1 MCILLKKIKEVG
13 KKDRKGERREGTTV
27 GQSWKKVG
35 HAGSWG
41 KRLPGRGSGRH
52 QGSAVGSCL
61 KHGWSQ
67 GGSDRGSAGEKSRD
81 GFWKLVKCQMTRT
94 F

>member
-1 MCILLKKIKEVG
+1 MILNVVTWEGPLTKEDVFEQRPKMRSRG
-13 KKDRKGERREGTTV
+13 DTYMDF
-27 GQSWKKVG
+27 
-35 HAGSWG
+35 WG